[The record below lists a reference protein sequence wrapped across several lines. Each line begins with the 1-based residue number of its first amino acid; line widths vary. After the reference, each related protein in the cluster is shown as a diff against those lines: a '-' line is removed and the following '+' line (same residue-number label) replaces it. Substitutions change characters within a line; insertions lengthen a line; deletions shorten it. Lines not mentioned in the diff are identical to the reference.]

1 MKSSPP
7 SALCQ
12 QTLKFVFLKILLP
25 LIIYCPL
32 FQSYHVSNCTYD
44 NHAWLGLPGCY
55 TAFCTP
61 LWCFTLLNRL
71 SFQLL
76 QFITHNKSLHIC
88 KYSCILL
95 RPSMPT
101 TSSSL
106 LLQRK
111 NEVLKPLNKRYSTV
125 QPAGKLRGS
134 RTEQDEGR
142 KPYSPFL
149 SSHLKHFRTLNN
161 QREPWVAFP
170 DTLPDRR
177 QNLDL
182 LPVITRLVIP
192 RNSHAGVEFVVPSIN
207 VGLDPDLAC
216 VLCFKEAVSRG
227 QELLWDTGIKLG
239 LW

>member
-1 MKSSPP
+1 MFPTAHMITMLDLAFQVVIQHSVHHCDVSHSS
-7 SALCQ
+7 
-12 QTLKFVFLKILLP
+12 
-25 LIIYCPL
+25 
-32 FQSYHVSNCTYD
+32 
-44 NHAWLGLPGCY
+44 
-55 TAFCTP
+55 
-61 LWCFTLLNRL
+61 NRL

-95 RPSMPT
+95 RTSMPT

-111 NEVLKPLNKRYSTV
+111 NKVLKPLNKRYSTV

-182 LPVITRLVIP
+182 LPVSSPQSGDPKKFP
-192 RNSHAGVEFVVPSIN
+192 RWGRVCGAIHKCRVRSWF
-207 VGLDPDLAC
+207 GLC
-216 VLCFKEAVSRG
+216 T
-227 QELLWDTGIKLG
+227 LL
-239 LW
+239 